1 MLFFRRKVFVVFLWC
16 NIIHPVSF
24 NNNHHHFTCICCC
37 RTSLSIFLAS
47 NITVSLLN
55 SLKCSVFPPRLH
67 ILPQVVIYLVAIPT
81 VSACVTS
88 SQKHVSDRRA
98 LTTVTV
104 TSHYRS
110 CGHLCC
116 NIIQLVVCFCFV
128 LFFLSRDSFAKP
140 SFLWAITYCMSWPC
154 ALKHTCTFVFC
165 VSYFSSK
172 KNFHRWV

>member
-1 MLFFRRKVFVVFLWC
+1 MFVVFLWC

-24 NNNHHHFTCICCC
+24 NNNHHLFHLYLCCC
-37 RTSLSIFLAS
+37 RTSLSIFLAF
-47 NITVSLLN
+47 NITASLLN
-55 SLKCSVFPPRLH
+55 SLKCSVCPPRLH

-116 NIIQLVVCFCFV
+116 NIIQLVVFV
-128 LFFLSRDSFAKP
+128 LF
-140 SFLWAITYCMSWPC
+140 C
-154 ALKHTCTFVFC
+154 
-165 VSYFSSK
+165 FSSRVIVL
-172 KNFHRWV
+172 KNPHFFGQSRIA

>member
-1 MLFFRRKVFVVFLWC
+1 MLFFKRKVFVVFLWC

-24 NNNHHHFTCICCC
+24 NNNHHLFHLYLCCC

-55 SLKCSVFPPRLH
+55 SLKCSVCPPRLH

-140 SFLWAITYCMSWPC
+140 SFLWAITYCMS
-154 ALKHTCTFVFC
+154 
-165 VSYFSSK
+165 
-172 KNFHRWV
+172 